1 MAADLIARF
10 GQVGFAYIILTKET
24 GITLYNS
31 VPVQFRYW
39 FIDLFKKT
47 PGNFAGIAG
56 SSVLKRIIRYLD
68 RFGIVTIFLPFVLL
82 AICLAM
88 LPDYLLWFILIAIF
102 AYLAISIIRLFKKKS
117 S

>member
-1 MAADLIARF
+1 VPARF
-10 GQVGFAYIILTKET
+10 
-24 GITLYNS
+24 
-31 VPVQFRYW
+31 RYSY
-39 FIDLFKKT
+39 IDLFKKT

-56 SSVLKRIIRYLD
+56 SGVLKRIIKFLD

-88 LPDYLLWFILIAIF
+88 LPDYLLWLILIAIF
-102 AYLAISIIRLFKKKS
+102 AHLVISIVKLFSKKS

>member
-24 GITLYNS
+24 GITLYKS
-31 VPVQFRYW
+31 VPVKFRYW
-39 FIDLFKKT
+39 FIDTFKKH
-47 PGNFAGIAG
+47 PEPYVGIAG

-102 AYLAISIIRLFKKKS
+102 AHLAVSIVKLFKKKS
-117 S
+117 P

>member
-1 MAADLIARF
+1 
-10 GQVGFAYIILTKET
+10 
-24 GITLYNS
+24 
-31 VPVQFRYW
+31 VPVKFRHR

-56 SSVLKRIIRYLD
+56 SGVLKPIIKFLD

-88 LPDYLLWFILIAIF
+88 LPDYLLWIILIAIF
-102 AYLAISIIRLFKKKS
+102 AHLAVSVIRLFKK
-117 S
+117 

>member
-1 MAADLIARF
+1 
-10 GQVGFAYIILTKET
+10 
-24 GITLYNS
+24 
-31 VPVQFRYW
+31 VPVKFRYK

-56 SSVLKRIIRYLD
+56 SGVLKRIIGFLD
-68 RFGIVTIFLPFVLL
+68 RFGIVTVFLPFVLL

-88 LPDYLLWFILIAIF
+88 LPNYLLWLILIAIF
-102 AYLAISIIRLFKKKS
+102 AHLAVSVIKLFRKKS

>member
-1 MAADLIARF
+1 LYKSVPARF
-10 GQVGFAYIILTKET
+10 
-24 GITLYNS
+24 
-31 VPVQFRYW
+31 RYK

-47 PGNFAGIAG
+47 PRNFADIAG
-56 SSVLKRIIRYLD
+56 SGVLKRIIKFLD

-88 LPDYLLWFILIAIF
+88 MPDYLLWLILIAIF
-102 AYLAISIIRLFKKKS
+102 AHLVISIVKLFKKKS